1 MNLLIT
7 AFVLALLVGLWLLH
21 RKRREASA
29 QLKETSILRSQANTE
44 FHAVSIKFDGHACR
58 AAQDMK
64 GRRFLASA
72 APKLPL
78 PECNILD
85 CKCRFAHYKDRRTS
99 KDRRSPFR
107 APGFDQTGAFDA
119 QQRPEQRGSAE
130 RRHDD

>member
-7 AFVLALLVGLWLLH
+7 AFVVALLVAVWWLH
-21 RKRREASA
+21 RKRSEASA

-44 FHAVSIKFDGHACR
+44 FHAVSIKFEGSACR
-58 AAQDMK
+58 AAQDMT

-78 PECNILD
+78 PECDSLD
-85 CKCRFAHYKDRRTS
+85 CKCRFAHYKDRRAS

-119 QQRPEQRGSAE
+119 QQRPEQRVGE
-130 RRHDD
+130 DRRDDD